1 MPAGELADAVSGFV
15 ETFERIGRGLDFDIE
30 VSAGRPGAA
39 APGLRRRLFPEW
51 AWTWDV
57 WAAVAQAARRS
68 GPTAAPVYAA
78 SVEARDLLLRSLEGD
93 PDAWR
98 RDRDRVLQLLAMMQ
112 ASCPAPPVAPA
123 VPPVSRAAQ
132 ATTPKPP
139 VVLNVEERTMLKTL
153 WENGAESEADGSR
166 LKKED
171 VEAFGKMKPYARR
184 KAADS
189 LYQQGLIDR
198 FNDRRGGYWLTPR
211 GIEVA
216 RSIWPP
222 KNRGPQ

>member
-1 MPAGELADAVSGFV
+1 MDSRWFVRAADEIASRLEFASATPGRHWSLS
-15 ETFERIGRGLDFDIE
+15 ERLHGLDCLLVDLQAAAAARGLN
-30 VSAGRPGAA
+30 GAEMY
-39 APGLRRRLFPEW
+39 GH
-51 AWTWDV
+51 
-57 WAAVAQAARRS
+57 ARQLKEELSLAIKAHDDGDLGPWRS
-68 GPTAAPVYAA
+68 C
-78 SVEARDLLLRSLEGD
+78 
-93 PDAWR
+93 
-98 RDRDRVLQLLAMMQ
+98 RDRVFEFLAVLR
-112 ASCPAPPVAPA
+112 ASCPEPAVAPA
-123 VPPVSRAAQ
+123 DAPVSRAAQ

-171 VEAFGKMKPYARR
+171 VEAFGKMKPYASR

-189 LYQQGLIDR
+189 LYQKGLIDR